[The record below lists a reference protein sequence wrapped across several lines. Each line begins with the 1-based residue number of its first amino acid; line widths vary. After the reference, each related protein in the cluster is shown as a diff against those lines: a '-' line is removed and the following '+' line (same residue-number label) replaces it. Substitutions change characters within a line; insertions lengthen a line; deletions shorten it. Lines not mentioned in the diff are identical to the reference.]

1 MSDAD
6 EIARLRDE
14 NAYLR
19 SLLQD
24 LVDSVDPFL
33 PLMLAVDEFHERR
46 NGAS

>member
-6 EIARLRDE
+6 EVVRLRDE

-24 LVDSVDPFL
+24 LVDTAG
-33 PLMLAVDEFHERR
+33 PLIPLLERLAPWTEKR
-46 NGAS
+46 